1 MNPLFITLEGIEGS
15 GKSTN
20 IKVIN
25 NYLNDKNIN
34 YINTRE
40 PGGSEVGDQ
49 LRNILLN
56 TEKELSNQTELL
68 LMLADR
74 VNHIETVIQ
83 PNLEKGI
90 TVISDRFMDS
100 SYAYQG
106 GGREMGLDNITKII
120 EGLNIIQPNLTLLFD
135 LPVEM
140 ALERARKR
148 SELDRFESEDYNF
161 HQKIRET
168 YLFLAK
174 ENSERI
180 KIIDAA
186 KDIKEVESQVVKE
199 LEKTYEL
206 TLA

>member
-56 TEKELSNQTELL
+56 TEKKLSNQTELL

-74 VNHIETVIQ
+74 VNHIESLIQ

-106 GGREMGLDNITKII
+106 GGREMGLDTITKII
-120 EGLNIIQPNLTLLFD
+120 DGLNIIQPNLTLLFD

-148 SELDRFESEDYNF
+148 SKLDRFESEDYDF
-161 HQKIRET
+161 HQRIRET
-168 YLFLAK
+168 YLFLA
-174 ENSERI
+174 EEDSERI
-180 KIIDAA
+180 KIIDAS
-186 KDIKEVESQVVKE
+186 KDIEEVESQVMKI
-199 LEKTYEL
+199 LEQKL
-206 TLA
+206 